1 MNFKKARAASGLTQE
16 AAGQLIGATRRAV
29 QEWEGGRRNCPPAK
43 LAYFLMLTMPSPAS
57 NVGQHQSAPQ
67 STHGPHPHP

>member
-1 MNFKKARAASGLTQE
+1 MNFKQARAASGLTQE

-43 LAYFLMLTMPSPAS
+43 LAYFLKCVKAKNDPKYSHLVPPREA
-57 NVGQHQSAPQ
+57 G
-67 STHGPHPHP
+67 